1 LKILNSYIYFRNKD
15 KKQYQMAY
23 LDNTEITVDAIL
35 TKKGR
40 QKLASGQ
47 SLNITKFALGDDE
60 IDYTLYE
67 PAHPKGSAYY
77 DSAIRAI
84 PVTEASPDE
93 TQVLRYKLV
102 TLPKGTTQ
110 IPTVKLGVP
119 SISVNQSEGGVGLTP
134 TTSPSGNTNA
144 GYTVVLADQRAGT
157 LTVTRG
163 ANGTGTVPVFLGEE
177 ITTTAQV
184 VSGLEFRFTPN
195 PSLTIDISTT
205 LTVYGNETGGS
216 QTIPVS
222 VIYKATI

>member
-1 LKILNSYIYFRNKD
+1 
-15 KKQYQMAY
+15 MAY
-23 LDNTEITVDAIL
+23 LDNSEITVDAIL

-47 SLNITKFALGDDE
+47 SLNITKFALADDE

-110 IPTVKLGVP
+110 IPVVKLGVTA
-119 SISVNQSEGGVGLTP
+119 IAVNQTEGGVGLTP
-134 TTSPSGNTNA
+134 TTSPAGNQNA

-157 LTVTRG
+157 LTVTSG
-163 ANGTGTVPVFLGEE
+163 ATGTGTIPVFLGEE

-195 PSLTIDISTT
+195 PNLKIDVATTI
-205 LTVYGNETGGS
+205 TVYGNETGGS
-216 QTIPVS
+216 QTIPVT
-222 VIYKATI
+222 VTYKQIV

>member
-1 LKILNSYIYFRNKD
+1 
-15 KKQYQMAY
+15 MAY

-47 SLNITKFALGDDE
+47 SLNISKFALGDDE

-110 IPTVKLGVP
+110 IPVVKLGVTA
-119 SISVNQSEGGVGLTP
+119 IAVNQTEGGVGLTP
-134 TTSPSGNTNA
+134 TTSPAGNSNA

-157 LTVTRG
+157 LTVTSG
-163 ANGTGTVPVFLGEE
+163 ATGTGTIPVFLGEE

-195 PSLTIDISTT
+195 PNLTIDVATT
-205 LTVYGNETGGS
+205 ITVYGNETGGS
-216 QTIPVS
+216 QTIPVT
-222 VIYKATI
+222 VTYKQTV

>member
-1 LKILNSYIYFRNKD
+1 
-15 KKQYQMAY
+15 MAY

-84 PVTEASPDE
+84 PLTEASPDE

-102 TLPKGTTQ
+102 TLPKGTTRIPQ
-110 IPTVKLGVP
+110 ISFGTPGG
-119 SISVNQSEGGVGLTP
+119 ISVIQSEGSVALNP
-134 TTSPSGNTNA
+134 TTNPAGNGNA
-144 GYTVVLADQRAGT
+144 GYTMLLADQRAGT
-157 LTVTRG
+157 LTVTLG
-163 ANGTGTVPVFLGEE
+163 ATGTGTSLFLGEE
-177 ITTTAQV
+177 VTTTAQV
-184 VSGLEFRFTPN
+184 VTGQEFKFTPN
-195 PSLTIDISTT
+195 PNLTVDVSTT
-205 LTVYGNETGGS
+205 ITVYGNETGGS
-216 QTIPVS
+216 QTIPVI
-222 VIYKATI
+222 VKYKA

>member
-1 LKILNSYIYFRNKD
+1 
-15 KKQYQMAY
+15 MAY
-23 LDNTEITVDAIL
+23 LNNREITVDGIL

-47 SLNITKFALGDDE
+47 ALNITKFALGDDE

-84 PVTEASPDE
+84 PVTEATPDE

-110 IPTVKLGVP
+110 IPLVRLGIP
-119 SISVNQSEGGVGLTP
+119 SIGVSQLEGSVSMTP

-144 GYTVVLADQRAGT
+144 GYTMVLADQNAGT

-163 ANGTGTVPVFLGEE
+163 ATQGGTIPVFLGEE
-177 ITTTAQV
+177 ISSTAQV
-184 VSGLEFRFTPN
+184 VTGLEFKFTPN
-195 PSLTIDISTT
+195 SSLTLDVSTT
-205 LTVYGNETGGS
+205 ITVYGNETGGS
-216 QTIPVS
+216 QTIPVT
-222 VIYKATI
+222 VTYQA

>member
-1 LKILNSYIYFRNKD
+1 
-15 KKQYQMAY
+15 MGY
-23 LDNTEITVDAIL
+23 LDNTSITVDAIL

-47 SLNITKFALGDDE
+47 SLAISKFALGDDE

-77 DSAIRAI
+77 DSAIKAI
-84 PVTEASPDE
+84 PIMEASPDE

-110 IPTVKLGVP
+110 IPLVALG
-119 SISVNQSEGGVGLTP
+119 ISAVGVYQDEGQVALSP
-134 TTSPSGNTNA
+134 TTSPQGNTNA

-157 LTVTRG
+157 LSVTQG
-163 ANGTGTVPVFLGEE
+163 ATAAGSVPVFLGEE

-184 VSGLEFRFTPN
+184 VSGLGFTFTPN
-195 PSLTIDISTT
+195 PALTSNVSSTV
-205 LTVYGNETGGS
+205 TVYGNETGGS
-216 QTIPVS
+216 QTIPV
-222 VIYKATI
+222 TITYRA

>member
-1 LKILNSYIYFRNKD
+1 
-15 KKQYQMAY
+15 MAY

-84 PVTEASPDE
+84 PITEASPDE

-110 IPTVKLGVP
+110 IPTVKLGVTQV
-119 SISVNQSEGGVGLTP
+119 SATQLEGGVGLTP
-134 TTSPSGNTNA
+134 TTSPAGNTNG
-144 GYTVVLADQRAGT
+144 GYTMVLADQRAGT
-157 LTVTRG
+157 LTVSKT
-163 ANGTGTVPVFLGEE
+163 ASASTTNVFLGDE

-184 VSGLEFRFTPN
+184 VTGLEFRFTPN
-195 PSLTIDISTT
+195 PNLTIDVSTT
-205 LTVYGNETGGS
+205 ITVFGNETGGS
-216 QTIPVS
+216 QTIPVIITYKQS
-222 VIYKATI
+222 V

>member
-1 LKILNSYIYFRNKD
+1 
-15 KKQYQMAY
+15 MAY

-77 DSAIRAI
+77 DAAIRAI
-84 PVTEASPDE
+84 PITEASPDE

-110 IPTVKLGVP
+110 IPTVRLGVP
-119 SISVNQSEGGVGLTP
+119 EIRVNQLEGGVGLTP
-134 TTSPSGNTNA
+134 TTSPAGNASA
-144 GYTVVLADQRAGT
+144 GYTVVLTDQRAGT

-163 ANGTGTVPVFLGEE
+163 ASAVGSVPVFLGEE

-195 PSLTIDISTT
+195 PNLTIDVATT

-216 QTIPVS
+216 QTIPVT
-222 VIYKATI
+222 VTYKA

>member
-1 LKILNSYIYFRNKD
+1 
-15 KKQYQMAY
+15 MGY

-77 DSAIRAI
+77 DSAITAI

-119 SISVNQSEGGVGLTP
+119 SISVNQTEGGVGLTP
-134 TTSPSGNTNA
+134 TTSPAGNTNA
-144 GYTVVLADQRAGT
+144 GYTMVLADQRAGT

-163 ANGTGTVPVFLGEE
+163 ATGTGTVPVFLGEE

-184 VSGLEFRFTPN
+184 LSGLEFRFTPN
-195 PSLTIDISTT
+195 PNLTIDISTT

-216 QTIPVS
+216 QTIPIT
-222 VIYKATI
+222 VIYKA

>member
-1 LKILNSYIYFRNKD
+1 
-15 KKQYQMAY
+15 MAY

-93 TQVLRYKLV
+93 TQVSRYKLV

-119 SISVNQSEGGVGLTP
+119 QINATQLEGGVGLTP
-134 TTSPSGNTNA
+134 TTSPNGNQNA
-144 GYTVVLADQRAGT
+144 GYTMVLADQRAGT
-157 LTVTRG
+157 LTVTVAAG
-163 ANGTGTVPVFLGEE
+163 SGTTNIFLGDE

-184 VSGLEFRFTPN
+184 VTGKEFRFTPN
-195 PSLTIDISTT
+195 PNLTIDVSTT
-205 LTVYGNETGGS
+205 ITVFGNETGGS
-216 QTIPVS
+216 QTIPVIITYKQS
-222 VIYKATI
+222 V

>member
-1 LKILNSYIYFRNKD
+1 
-15 KKQYQMAY
+15 MGY
-23 LDNTEITVDAIL
+23 LDNTSITVDAIL

-47 SLNITKFALGDDE
+47 SLSISKFALGDDE

-77 DSAIRAI
+77 DSAIKAI
-84 PVTEASPDE
+84 PIMEASPDE

-110 IPTVKLGVP
+110 IPVVSLG
-119 SISVNQSEGGVGLTP
+119 ISAVGVYQDEGQVALSP
-134 TTSPSGNTNA
+134 TTSPQGNTNA

-157 LTVTRG
+157 LAVTQG
-163 ANGTGTVPVFLGEE
+163 ASAAGSVPVFLGEE

-184 VSGLEFRFTPN
+184 VSGLAFTFTPN
-195 PSLTIDISTT
+195 PALTTNVSSTV
-205 LTVYGNETGGS
+205 TVYGNETGGS
-216 QTIPVS
+216 QTIPV
-222 VIYKATI
+222 TITYRA

>member
-1 LKILNSYIYFRNKD
+1 MGYLN
-15 KKQYQMAY
+15 
-23 LDNTEITVDAIL
+23 NTSITVDAIL

-77 DSAIRAI
+77 DSAIKAI
-84 PVTEASPDE
+84 PILEASPDE

-110 IPTVKLGVP
+110 IPIVSLGIP
-119 SISVNQSEGGVGLTP
+119 SIGVYQNEGQVSISP
-134 TTSPSGNTNA
+134 TTSPAGNTNA

-157 LTVTRG
+157 LSVSQG
-163 ANGTGTVPVFLGEE
+163 AAGAGTVPVFLGEE

-184 VSGLEFRFTPN
+184 VNGLSFSFTPN
-195 PSLTIDISTT
+195 PSLTTNISTT
-205 LTVYGNETGGS
+205 ITVYGNETGGS
-216 QTIPVS
+216 QTIPVT
-222 VIYKATI
+222 VTYKA

>member
-1 LKILNSYIYFRNKD
+1 
-15 KKQYQMAY
+15 MAY

-84 PVTEASPDE
+84 PITEASPDE

-110 IPTVKLGVP
+110 IPVVSLGIGAIGVF
-119 SISVNQSEGGVGLTP
+119 QTEGGVGMTP
-134 TTSPSGNTNA
+134 TTSPAGNSNA

-163 ANGTGTVPVFLGEE
+163 ATAAGSVPVFLGEE

-195 PSLTIDISTT
+195 PNLTSDVKTT
-205 LTVYGNETGGS
+205 ITVYGNETGGS
-216 QTIPVS
+216 QTIPVT
-222 VIYKATI
+222 VTYKA

>member
-1 LKILNSYIYFRNKD
+1 
-15 KKQYQMAY
+15 MGY
-23 LDNTEITVDAIL
+23 LDNTSITVDAIL

-77 DSAIRAI
+77 DSAIKAI
-84 PVTEASPDE
+84 PILEASPDE

-110 IPTVKLGVP
+110 IPVVSLG
-119 SISVNQSEGGVGLTP
+119 IQQIGVNQTEGQVALSP
-134 TTSPSGNTNA
+134 TTSPAGNTNA

-157 LTVTRG
+157 LAVTQG
-163 ANGTGTVPVFLGEE
+163 ATAVGSVPVFLGEE

-184 VSGLEFRFTPN
+184 VSGLQFTFTPN
-195 PSLTIDISTT
+195 PSLTSNVSTT
-205 LTVYGNETGGS
+205 ITVYGNETGGS
-216 QTIPVS
+216 QTIPV
-222 VIYKATI
+222 VVTYKQ

>member
-1 LKILNSYIYFRNKD
+1 
-15 KKQYQMAY
+15 MAY

-47 SLNITKFALGDDE
+47 ALNITKFALGDDE

-84 PVTEASPDE
+84 PVTEATPDE
-93 TQVLRYKLV
+93 TQILRYKLV

-110 IPTVKLGVP
+110 IPLVKLGIP
-119 SISVNQSEGGVGLTP
+119 SIGVTQLEGSVSMTP

-144 GYTVVLADQRAGT
+144 GYTMILADQNAGT
-157 LTVTRG
+157 LTVTKG
-163 ANGTGTVPVFLGEE
+163 ATAGGTVPVFLGEE
-177 ITTTAQV
+177 ISSTAQV
-184 VSGLEFRFTPN
+184 VNGLEFRFTSN
-195 PSLTIDISTT
+195 SSLTLDISTT
-205 LTVYGNETGGS
+205 ITVYGNETGGS
-216 QTIPVS
+216 QTIPVT
-222 VIYKATI
+222 VTYQA